1 MVGFQ
6 TLRDR
11 RNFIQALNE
20 IHHRTIK
27 TEGRGTAVS
36 VSAGERSCRL
46 GVFPISIDVKD
57 FARKAATKEVAFN
70 AWHIHRSFPD
80 RQIIL
85 GVDRLDYTKGIP
97 HRLEAFAT
105 LLQKR
110 PNLHEK
116 LSLVQVVVPSR
127 EEVAEYQGLK
137 SSIERLVGEING
149 RFTSRGW
156 VPIHFLYRSLD
167 REDLIAHYR
176 AADIGLV
183 TPLRDGMNLVAKEY
197 CTCSLEENSVLVLS
211 EFAGAA
217 AELQR
222 GAVLVNP
229 YDVEGVADALYEAVA
244 MPTAE
249 RRARMRRM
257 RRLIGRRDV
266 FWWVNSFLL
275 AAFARRLEDFPSVDE
290 SPLEYRIADGAL
302 TSGM

>member
-1 MVGFQ
+1 
-6 TLRDR
+6 
-11 RNFIQALNE
+11 
-20 IHHRTIK
+20 
-27 TEGRGTAVS
+27 
-36 VSAGERSCRL
+36 
-46 GVFPISIDVKD
+46 
-57 FARKAATKEVAFN
+57 
-70 AWHIHRSFPD
+70 
-80 RQIIL
+80 
-85 GVDRLDYTKGIP
+85 
-97 HRLEAFAT
+97 
-105 LLQKR
+105 
-110 PNLHEK
+110 
-116 LSLVQVVVPSR
+116 
-127 EEVAEYQGLK
+127 
-137 SSIERLVGEING
+137 
-149 RFTSRGW
+149 

-249 RRARMRRM
+249 RRVRMGRM

-290 SPLEYRIADGAL
+290 SPLEYRIADGAS
-302 TSGM
+302 TTGM